1 MRGAGGGR
9 DLRADPG
16 SGRPDTR
23 ARGRPPIDRRAPA
36 LLIALG
42 IATLALFVLPTLV
55 LVARALAPEAL
66 GTLLRPA
73 AAEALRLS
81 LVTTLTSMSI
91 VVLLGTPLAYLLG
104 RHDFRGRRLLD
115 ALVDLPLLLP
125 PVIAGVGLLLVF
137 GRRGLLG
144 APLSE
149 MGVNIAF
156 TSVAVVMAQV
166 FVASPFFVRA
176 VKAGFAAVPDELAG
190 AALMDGASRLRM
202 FVSVFLPLAAPAF
215 VEGLVL
221 AWARALAEFGATI
234 VFAGS
239 LQGRTRTLPLAVY
252 AALESDL
259 NAAIALSALLT
270 VLSVTIFVVFR
281 AVVARRVEPAG

>member
-1 MRGAGGGR
+1 M
-9 DLRADPG
+9 
-16 SGRPDTR
+16 
-23 ARGRPPIDRRAPA
+23 

-42 IATLALFVLPTLV
+42 SATLALLVLPTLV
-55 LVARALAPEAL
+55 LLARALAPEAFA
-66 GTLLRPA
+66 TLLRPA

-81 LVTTLTSMSI
+81 LVTTLTSMAV
-91 VVLLGTPLAYLLG
+91 VVLLGTPLAYLLA
-104 RHDFRGRRLLD
+104 RHDFRGRRFLD

-137 GRRGLLG
+137 GRRGLIG

-149 MGVNIAF
+149 LGVSIAF
-156 TSVAVVMAQV
+156 TSWAVVMAQV

-176 VKAGFAAVPDELAG
+176 LKSGFAAVPGELAA
-190 AALMDGASRLRM
+190 AALMDGASRFRM

-270 VLSVTIFVVFR
+270 VMSVTVFVVFR
-281 AVVARRVEPAG
+281 AVVGRRVETAL

>member
-1 MRGAGGGR
+1 MR
-9 DLRADPG
+9 
-16 SGRPDTR
+16 
-23 ARGRPPIDRRAPA
+23 RPPRLLLALCTAALA
-36 LLIALG
+36 LL
-42 IATLALFVLPTLV
+42 VLPTAVLLV
-55 LVARALAPEAL
+55 RAVAPGAL

-81 LVTTLTSMSI
+81 LMTTGISMVV
-91 VVLLGTPLAYLLG
+91 VVLLGTPLAYLLA
-104 RHDFRGRRLLD
+104 RYDFRGRRLLD

-156 TSVAVVMAQV
+156 TSVAVVLAQV
-166 FVASPFFVRA
+166 FVASPFFVRTLK
-176 VKAGFAAVPDELAG
+176 VGFASVSNDLADAAVI
-190 AALMDGASRLRM
+190 DGANRWRL
-202 FVSVFLPLAAPAF
+202 FISILLPLAAPAF

-239 LQGRTRTLPLAVY
+239 LQGRTRTLPLAIY

-270 VLSVTIFVVFR
+270 VMSVSVFVLFRTLSLGRID
-281 AVVARRVEPAG
+281 AGS